1 MESKISIRLL
11 KEDPEGHPKGKGQ
24 EGKGGT
30 DDRPTIKAESFGK
43 AADPGKAWLAQ

>member
-30 DDRPTIKAESFGK
+30 VNCPTIKAGSFEK
-43 AADPGKAWLAQ
+43 IANP